1 MGDSKLAAD
10 FLASLNVEEKCQLFN
25 DLLSVEEVYR
35 SNKDVSFY
43 TFRRMRN
50 AARRKAERRKRTMQY
65 INQHND
71 ELVIQQIH
79 QQNIFRNHYDFKVF
93 YNLQELNFD
102 FVESL
107 LAELRA
113 ERQHYHHLNFA

>member
-25 DLLSVEEVYR
+25 DLLSVEAVYH
-35 SNKDVSFY
+35 SNKDASFY
-43 TFRRMRN
+43 TFRRIRH

-65 INQHND
+65 INHHND

-79 QQNIFRNHYDFKVF
+79 QQNIFRNHYYFKVF
-93 YNLQELNFD
+93 YNLQEFSFD
-102 FVESL
+102 FVECL
-107 LAELRA
+107 LEELRA
-113 ERQHYHHLNFA
+113 DRYQQQLNFA